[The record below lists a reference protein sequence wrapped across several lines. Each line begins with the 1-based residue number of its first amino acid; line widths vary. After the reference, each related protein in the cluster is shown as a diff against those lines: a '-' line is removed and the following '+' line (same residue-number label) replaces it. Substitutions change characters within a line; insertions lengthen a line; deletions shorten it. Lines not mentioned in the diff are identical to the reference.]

1 MGTSAQC
8 CRIPQRCFLSC
19 SCLAL
24 HPEPHANWTV
34 HLHLFAGW
42 SFDRRVLVVHS
53 DGSEEVVEIKKD
65 LGVRADDVAEMRR
78 RLIAQGVKDIAR
90 IELTG

>member
-1 MGTSAQC
+1 MADVRVPVPVAQNT
-8 CRIPQRCFLSC
+8 
-19 SCLAL
+19 
-24 HPEPHANWTV
+24 AN
-34 HLHLFAGW
+34 
-42 SFDRRVLVVHS
+42 RRVLVVHS

-90 IELTG
+90 IELTA